1 MHQHHSADRACRL
14 DPVSRTAAHYRD
26 LGSPPSLVIAGLH
39 LTEAEALLLTARGL
53 LVPHV
58 NSVYGSTPPCPES
71 RATAAALH
79 LRPLSRQRAILHR
92 LTAAWIYGCAPPPAL
107 LECTAFGPSGL
118 TLDPVESAFVRH
130 RYTTYTTYEALRIGP
145 LRVTTPLRT
154 CVDLAAFGQDKH
166 GDTALATLLRAPG
179 LGCAPETVCAALEAV
194 PRLAFR
200 KRAVRRVHALSE
212 GLPWGHW
219 DLRLTPGPGPT
230 GSVGTR

>member
-1 MHQHHSADRACRL
+1 MHEHHSEDRACRL
-14 DPVSRTAAHYRD
+14 DPVLRTVAHYRD
-26 LGSPPSLVIAGLH
+26 LGSPPWLVIAGLH
-39 LTEAEALLLTARGL
+39 LTQAEALLLTARGL

-58 NSVYGSTPPCPES
+58 NSVYGSAPPCPES

-79 LRPLSRQRAILHR
+79 LRPMSRQRAVLHR

-118 TLDPVESAFVRH
+118 TLDPVESTFVHH
-130 RYTTYTTYEALRIGP
+130 RYTTYTKYEALRIGP

-154 CVDLAAFGQDKH
+154 CVDLAAFAQDKR
-166 GDTALATLLRAPG
+166 GDAALATMLRAPG
-179 LGCAPETVCAALEAV
+179 LGCAPETVCAALDAV

-200 KRAVRRVHALSE
+200 KRALRRIHALSE
-212 GLPWGHW
+212 ALSRCYREA
-219 DLRLTPGPGPT
+219 RLTPGPGST